1 MFPFDGLDR
10 SIELVFVFGV
20 LVELGEHLA
29 HVIHE
34 ELRQFLVG
42 LEYKAEEFAMV
53 VVHYVRQLLFE
64 R

>member
-20 LVELGEHLA
+20 LVELGEYLA

-34 ELRQFLVG
+34 QLRQFLVG
-42 LEYKAEEFAMV
+42 LEYEAEELAMV